1 MYIEGKAPVRV
12 HFVCVQGLFCF
23 PKKGIAMKNIK
34 VKKEYPENLLSQVF
48 VNGLPTE
55 LPDDVALV
63 LEYIIQKT
71 LTEREGRVLDLRY
84 KRYMTM
90 AAIGEE
96 YSLRAER
103 IRQIEAKAV
112 RKLRHPSRSKYILMG
127 MEGYINY
134 LRDTAVDERL
144 REYKK
149 EIVTLE
155 KKIAELTDTEYE
167 EEKNELE
174 NAPLAELDLS
184 VRTFNILYRAGYST
198 VKELLDADAEKIVSL
213 PNLGLKN
220 FSDLI
225 DVLSEKGF
233 GWKSAELSKSY
244 SRTKV

>member
-1 MYIEGKAPVRV
+1 
-12 HFVCVQGLFCF
+12 
-23 PKKGIAMKNIK
+23 MKNIK
-34 VKKEYPENLLSQVF
+34 EKKEYPKNLLSQVF
-48 VNGLPTE
+48 VNGLPTD
-55 LPDDVALV
+55 LPDDITLV

-71 LTEREGRVLDLRY
+71 LTEREGRVLDMRY

-96 YSLRAER
+96 YGLRAER

-112 RKLRHPSRSKYILMG
+112 RKLRHPSRSRYILMG

-134 LRDTAVDERL
+134 LRDTAVEERL

-149 EIVTLE
+149 EIISLE

>member
-1 MYIEGKAPVRV
+1 
-12 HFVCVQGLFCF
+12 
-23 PKKGIAMKNIK
+23 MKNIK
-34 VKKEYPENLLSQVF
+34 EKKEYPKNLLSQVF
-48 VNGLPTE
+48 VNGLPTD

-71 LTEREGRVLDLRY
+71 LTEREGRVLDMRY

-96 YSLRAER
+96 YGLRAER

-149 EIVTLE
+149 EIISLE

-225 DVLSEKGF
+225 DVLSENGF
-233 GWKSAELSKSY
+233 GWKSAELSKLY

>member
-1 MYIEGKAPVRV
+1 
-12 HFVCVQGLFCF
+12 
-23 PKKGIAMKNIK
+23 MKNIK
-34 VKKEYPENLLSQVF
+34 EKKEYPENLLSQVF
-48 VNGLPTE
+48 VNGLPTD
-55 LPDDVALV
+55 LPDDVTLV

-71 LTEREGRVLDLRY
+71 LTEREGRVLDMRY

-96 YSLRAER
+96 YGLRAER

-112 RKLRHPSRSKYILMG
+112 RKLRHPSRSRYILMG

-149 EIVTLE
+149 EIISLE

-198 VKELLDADAEKIVSL
+198 VKELLDADAENIVSL

>member
-1 MYIEGKAPVRV
+1 
-12 HFVCVQGLFCF
+12 
-23 PKKGIAMKNIK
+23 MKNIK
-34 VKKEYPENLLSQVF
+34 EKKEYPKNLLSQVF
-48 VNGLPTE
+48 VNGLPTD

-71 LTEREGRVLDLRY
+71 LTEREGRVLDMRY

-96 YSLRAER
+96 YGLRAER

-112 RKLRHPSRSKYILMG
+112 RKLRHPSRSRYILMG

>member
-1 MYIEGKAPVRV
+1 M
-12 HFVCVQGLFCF
+12 
-23 PKKGIAMKNIK
+23 
-34 VKKEYPENLLSQVF
+34 
-48 VNGLPTE
+48 
-55 LPDDVALV
+55 PDDITLV

-71 LTEREGRVLDLRY
+71 LTEREGRVLDMRY

-96 YSLRAER
+96 YGLRAER

-112 RKLRHPSRSKYILMG
+112 RKLRHPSRSRYILMG

-149 EIVTLE
+149 EIISLE

>member
-1 MYIEGKAPVRV
+1 
-12 HFVCVQGLFCF
+12 
-23 PKKGIAMKNIK
+23 MKNIK
-34 VKKEYPENLLSQVF
+34 EKKEYPKNLLSQVF
-48 VNGLPTE
+48 VNGLPTD
-55 LPDDVALV
+55 LPDDITLV

-71 LTEREGRVLDLRY
+71 LTEREGRVLDMRY

-96 YSLRAER
+96 YGLRAER

-112 RKLRHPSRSKYILMG
+112 RKLRHPSRSRYILMG

-149 EIVTLE
+149 EIISLE

-198 VKELLDADAEKIVSL
+198 VRELLDADAEKIVSL

>member
-1 MYIEGKAPVRV
+1 
-12 HFVCVQGLFCF
+12 
-23 PKKGIAMKNIK
+23 MK
-34 VKKEYPENLLSQVF
+34 KKEYPENLLSQVF
-48 VNGLPTE
+48 VNGLPTD
-55 LPDDVALV
+55 LPDDVPLV
-63 LEYIIQKT
+63 LDYIIQKT
-71 LTEREGRVLDLRY
+71 LTERESRVLDMRY

-96 YSLRAER
+96 YGLRAER

-112 RKLRHPSRSKYILMG
+112 RKLRHPSRSRYILMG

-149 EIVTLE
+149 EIISLE

>member
-1 MYIEGKAPVRV
+1 
-12 HFVCVQGLFCF
+12 
-23 PKKGIAMKNIK
+23 MK
-34 VKKEYPENLLSQVF
+34 KKEYPENLLSQVF
-48 VNGLPTE
+48 VNGLPTDM
-55 LPDDVALV
+55 PDDVALV

-71 LTEREGRVLDLRY
+71 LTEREGRVLDMRY

-96 YSLRAER
+96 YGLRAER

-112 RKLRHPSRSKYILMG
+112 RKLRHPSRSRYILMG

-134 LRDTAVDERL
+134 SRDTAVEERL

>member
-1 MYIEGKAPVRV
+1 
-12 HFVCVQGLFCF
+12 
-23 PKKGIAMKNIK
+23 MKN
-34 VKKEYPENLLSQVF
+34 KEYPQNLLVQVF
-48 VNGLPTE
+48 LNKLPTE
-55 LPDDVALV
+55 LPDDITLV

-71 LTEREGRVLDLRY
+71 LTEREGKVLYMRY
-84 KRYMTM
+84 KRCMTM
-90 AAIGEE
+90 AAIGLE
-96 YSLRAER
+96 YGLRAER

-149 EIVTLE
+149 EIISLE

>member
-1 MYIEGKAPVRV
+1 
-12 HFVCVQGLFCF
+12 
-23 PKKGIAMKNIK
+23 MKNIK
-34 VKKEYPENLLSQVF
+34 EKKEYPKNLLSQVF

-71 LTEREGRVLDLRY
+71 LTEREGRVLDMRY

-96 YSLRAER
+96 YGLRAER

-112 RKLRHPSRSKYILMG
+112 RKLRHPSRSRYILMG
-127 MEGYINY
+127 MEGYINH

-149 EIVTLE
+149 EIISLE

>member
-1 MYIEGKAPVRV
+1 
-12 HFVCVQGLFCF
+12 
-23 PKKGIAMKNIK
+23 MK
-34 VKKEYPENLLSQVF
+34 KKEYPENLLSQVF
-48 VNGLPTE
+48 VNGLPSD
-55 LPDDVALV
+55 LPDDVPLV
-63 LEYIIQKT
+63 LDYIIQKT
-71 LTEREGRVLDLRY
+71 LTERESRVLDMRY

-96 YSLRAER
+96 YGLRAER

-112 RKLRHPSRSKYILMG
+112 RKLRHPSRSRYILMG

-149 EIVTLE
+149 EIISLE

>member
-1 MYIEGKAPVRV
+1 
-12 HFVCVQGLFCF
+12 
-23 PKKGIAMKNIK
+23 MK
-34 VKKEYPENLLSQVF
+34 KKEYPENLLSQVF

-55 LPDDVALV
+55 MPDDVTLV

-71 LTEREGRVLDLRY
+71 LTEREGRVLDMRY

-96 YSLRAER
+96 YGLRAER

-149 EIVTLE
+149 EIISLE

>member
-1 MYIEGKAPVRV
+1 
-12 HFVCVQGLFCF
+12 
-23 PKKGIAMKNIK
+23 MKNIK
-34 VKKEYPENLLSQVF
+34 EKKEYPENLLAQVF

-55 LPDDVALV
+55 MPDDVALV

-71 LTEREGRVLDLRY
+71 LTEREGRVLDMRY

-96 YSLRAER
+96 YGLRAER

-112 RKLRHPSRSKYILMG
+112 RKLRHPSRSRYILMG

>member
-1 MYIEGKAPVRV
+1 
-12 HFVCVQGLFCF
+12 
-23 PKKGIAMKNIK
+23 MKNIK
-34 VKKEYPENLLSQVF
+34 EKKEYPKNLLSQVF

-55 LPDDVALV
+55 MPDDVALV

-71 LTEREGRVLDLRY
+71 LTEREGRVLDMRY

-96 YSLRAER
+96 YGLRAER

-112 RKLRHPSRSKYILMG
+112 RKLRHPSRSRYILMG

-134 LRDTAVDERL
+134 LRDTAVEERL

>member
-1 MYIEGKAPVRV
+1 
-12 HFVCVQGLFCF
+12 
-23 PKKGIAMKNIK
+23 MKNIK
-34 VKKEYPENLLSQVF
+34 EKKEYPKNLLSQVF
-48 VNGLPTE
+48 VNGLPTD
-55 LPDDVALV
+55 LPDDVTLV

-71 LTEREGRVLDLRY
+71 LTEREGRVLDMRY

-96 YSLRAER
+96 YGLRAER

-112 RKLRHPSRSKYILMG
+112 RKLRHPSRSRYILMG

-174 NAPLAELDLS
+174 NAPIAELDLS

-198 VKELLDADAEKIVSL
+198 VRELLDADAEKIVSL

>member
-1 MYIEGKAPVRV
+1 
-12 HFVCVQGLFCF
+12 
-23 PKKGIAMKNIK
+23 MKNIK
-34 VKKEYPENLLSQVF
+34 EKKDYPKNLLSQVF

-71 LTEREGRVLDLRY
+71 LTEREGKVLDMRY

-90 AAIGEE
+90 AAIGDE
-96 YSLRAER
+96 YGLRAER

-134 LRDTAVDERL
+134 SRDTAVDERL

-155 KKIAELTDTEYE
+155 KKIAELTGTEYE
-167 EEKNELE
+167 EEQNELE

>member
-1 MYIEGKAPVRV
+1 
-12 HFVCVQGLFCF
+12 
-23 PKKGIAMKNIK
+23 MKNIK
-34 VKKEYPENLLSQVF
+34 EKKEYPKNLLSQVF

-71 LTEREGRVLDLRY
+71 LTEREGRVLDMRY

-96 YSLRAER
+96 YGLRAER

-112 RKLRHPSRSKYILMG
+112 RKLRHPSRSRYILMG

-149 EIVTLE
+149 EIISLE

-174 NAPLAELDLS
+174 NAPLAALDLS

>member
-1 MYIEGKAPVRV
+1 
-12 HFVCVQGLFCF
+12 
-23 PKKGIAMKNIK
+23 MK
-34 VKKEYPENLLSQVF
+34 KKEYPQNLLSQVF
-48 VNGLPTE
+48 VNGLPTD

-71 LTEREGRVLDLRY
+71 LTEREGRVLDMRY

-96 YSLRAER
+96 YGLRAER

-134 LRDTAVDERL
+134 SRDTAVDERL

-149 EIVTLE
+149 EIISLE

-225 DVLSEKGF
+225 NVLSEKGF

>member
-1 MYIEGKAPVRV
+1 
-12 HFVCVQGLFCF
+12 
-23 PKKGIAMKNIK
+23 MKNIK
-34 VKKEYPENLLSQVF
+34 EKKEYPKNLLSQVF
-48 VNGLPTE
+48 VNGLPTD

-71 LTEREGRVLDLRY
+71 LTEREGRVLDMRY

-96 YSLRAER
+96 CGLRAER

-112 RKLRHPSRSKYILMG
+112 RKLRHPSRSRYILMG

-149 EIVTLE
+149 EIISLE

>member
-1 MYIEGKAPVRV
+1 
-12 HFVCVQGLFCF
+12 
-23 PKKGIAMKNIK
+23 MKNIK
-34 VKKEYPENLLSQVF
+34 EKKEYPKNLLSQVF
-48 VNGLPTE
+48 VNGLPTD

-71 LTEREGRVLDLRY
+71 LTEREGRVLDMRY

-96 YSLRAER
+96 YGLRAER

-112 RKLRHPSRSKYILMG
+112 RKLRHPSRSRYILMG

-134 LRDTAVDERL
+134 LRDMAVDERL
-144 REYKK
+144 RAYKK
-149 EIVTLE
+149 EIISLE

-174 NAPLAELDLS
+174 NAPIAELDLS

-198 VKELLDADAEKIVSL
+198 VRELLDADAEKIVSL

>member
-1 MYIEGKAPVRV
+1 M
-12 HFVCVQGLFCF
+12 
-23 PKKGIAMKNIK
+23 
-34 VKKEYPENLLSQVF
+34 
-48 VNGLPTE
+48 
-55 LPDDVALV
+55 
-63 LEYIIQKT
+63 
-71 LTEREGRVLDLRY
+71 RY

-90 AAIGEE
+90 VAIGEE
-96 YSLRAER
+96 YGLRAER

>member
-1 MYIEGKAPVRV
+1 
-12 HFVCVQGLFCF
+12 
-23 PKKGIAMKNIK
+23 MK
-34 VKKEYPENLLSQVF
+34 KKEYPENLLSQVF

-71 LTEREGRVLDLRY
+71 LTEREGRVLDMRY

-96 YSLRAER
+96 YGLRAER

-112 RKLRHPSRSKYILMG
+112 RKLRHPSRSRYILMG
-127 MEGYINY
+127 MEGYIND

-149 EIVTLE
+149 EIISLE

>member
-1 MYIEGKAPVRV
+1 
-12 HFVCVQGLFCF
+12 
-23 PKKGIAMKNIK
+23 MKNIK
-34 VKKEYPENLLSQVF
+34 EKKEYPHNLLSQVF
-48 VNGLPTE
+48 VNGLPTD
-55 LPDDVALV
+55 LPDDITLV

-71 LTEREGRVLDLRY
+71 LTEREGRVLDMRY

-96 YSLRAER
+96 YGLRAER

-112 RKLRHPSRSKYILMG
+112 RKLRHPSRSRYILMG

-149 EIVTLE
+149 EIISLE

>member
-1 MYIEGKAPVRV
+1 
-12 HFVCVQGLFCF
+12 
-23 PKKGIAMKNIK
+23 MK
-34 VKKEYPENLLSQVF
+34 KKEYPENLLAQVF
-48 VNGLPTE
+48 VNGLPTD
-55 LPDDVALV
+55 LPDDITLV

-71 LTEREGRVLDLRY
+71 LTERESRVLDMRY

-96 YSLRAER
+96 YGLRAER

-112 RKLRHPSRSKYILMG
+112 RKLRHPSRSRYILMG
-127 MEGYINY
+127 MEVYINY

-149 EIVTLE
+149 EIISLE

>member
-1 MYIEGKAPVRV
+1 
-12 HFVCVQGLFCF
+12 
-23 PKKGIAMKNIK
+23 MKNIK
-34 VKKEYPENLLSQVF
+34 EKREYPENLLAQVF
-48 VNGLPTE
+48 ETGLPTD
-55 LPDDVALV
+55 LPDDITLV

-71 LTEREGRVLDLRY
+71 LTEREGRVLDMRY

-96 YSLRAER
+96 YGLRAER

-112 RKLRHPSRSKYILMG
+112 RKLRHPSRSRYILMG

-149 EIVTLE
+149 EIISLE

>member
-1 MYIEGKAPVRV
+1 
-12 HFVCVQGLFCF
+12 
-23 PKKGIAMKNIK
+23 MK
-34 VKKEYPENLLSQVF
+34 KKEYPKNLLSQVF

-55 LPDDVALV
+55 MPDDVTLV
-63 LEYIIQKT
+63 LDYIIQKT
-71 LTEREGRVLDLRY
+71 LTEREGRVLDMRY

-96 YSLRAER
+96 YGLRAER

-112 RKLRHPSRSKYILMG
+112 RKLRHPSRSRYILMG

>member
-1 MYIEGKAPVRV
+1 
-12 HFVCVQGLFCF
+12 
-23 PKKGIAMKNIK
+23 MK
-34 VKKEYPENLLSQVF
+34 KKEYPENLLSQVF
-48 VNGLPTE
+48 VNGLPTD

-71 LTEREGRVLDLRY
+71 LTEREGRVLDMRY

-96 YSLRAER
+96 YGLRAER

-112 RKLRHPSRSKYILMG
+112 RKLRHPSRSRYILMG

-244 SRTKV
+244 SRTMV

>member
-1 MYIEGKAPVRV
+1 
-12 HFVCVQGLFCF
+12 
-23 PKKGIAMKNIK
+23 MK
-34 VKKEYPENLLSQVF
+34 KKEYPENLLSQVF
-48 VNGLPTE
+48 VNGLSTD

-71 LTEREGRVLDLRY
+71 LTEREGRVLDMRY

-96 YSLRAER
+96 YGLRAER

-112 RKLRHPSRSKYILMG
+112 RKLRHPSRSRYILMG

-134 LRDTAVDERL
+134 LRDTAVEERL

-149 EIVTLE
+149 EIISLE

-225 DVLSEKGF
+225 NVLSEKGF

>member
-1 MYIEGKAPVRV
+1 
-12 HFVCVQGLFCF
+12 
-23 PKKGIAMKNIK
+23 MK
-34 VKKEYPENLLSQVF
+34 KKEYPENLLAQVF
-48 VNGLPTE
+48 VNGLPTD

-71 LTEREGRVLDLRY
+71 LTEREGRVLDMRY

-96 YSLRAER
+96 YGLRAER

-112 RKLRHPSRSKYILMG
+112 RKLRHPSRSRYILMG

-149 EIVTLE
+149 EIISLE

>member
-1 MYIEGKAPVRV
+1 
-12 HFVCVQGLFCF
+12 
-23 PKKGIAMKNIK
+23 MK
-34 VKKEYPENLLSQVF
+34 KKEYPENLLAQVF
-48 VNGLPTE
+48 VNGLPTD
-55 LPDDVALV
+55 LPDDITLV

-71 LTEREGRVLDLRY
+71 LTEREGRVLDMLY

-96 YSLRAER
+96 YGLRAER

-149 EIVTLE
+149 EIISLE

>member
-1 MYIEGKAPVRV
+1 
-12 HFVCVQGLFCF
+12 
-23 PKKGIAMKNIK
+23 MK
-34 VKKEYPENLLSQVF
+34 KKEYPENLLSQVF

-71 LTEREGRVLDLRY
+71 LTEREGRVLDMRY

-96 YSLRAER
+96 YGLRAER

-112 RKLRHPSRSKYILMG
+112 RKLRHPSRSRYILMG
-127 MEGYINY
+127 MEGYINH

-167 EEKNELE
+167 VEKNELE

>member
-1 MYIEGKAPVRV
+1 
-12 HFVCVQGLFCF
+12 
-23 PKKGIAMKNIK
+23 MK
-34 VKKEYPENLLSQVF
+34 KKEYPENLLAQVF
-48 VNGLPTE
+48 VNGLPTD
-55 LPDDVALV
+55 LPDDITLV

-71 LTEREGRVLDLRY
+71 LTEREGRVLDMRY

-96 YSLRAER
+96 YGLRAER

-112 RKLRHPSRSKYILMG
+112 RKLRHPSRSRYILMG
-127 MEGYINY
+127 MECYINY

>member
-1 MYIEGKAPVRV
+1 
-12 HFVCVQGLFCF
+12 
-23 PKKGIAMKNIK
+23 MKNIK
-34 VKKEYPENLLSQVF
+34 EKKEYPKNLLSQVF
-48 VNGLPTE
+48 VNGLPTD
-55 LPDDVALV
+55 LPDDITLV

-71 LTEREGRVLDLRY
+71 LTEREGRVLDMRY

-96 YSLRAER
+96 YGLRAER

-112 RKLRHPSRSKYILMG
+112 RKLRHPSRSRYILMG

-149 EIVTLE
+149 EIISLE

-244 SRTKV
+244 SRTKVCKDEN

>member
-1 MYIEGKAPVRV
+1 
-12 HFVCVQGLFCF
+12 
-23 PKKGIAMKNIK
+23 MK
-34 VKKEYPENLLSQVF
+34 KKEYPENLLAQVF
-48 VNGLPTE
+48 VNGLPTD

-71 LTEREGRVLDLRY
+71 LTEREGRVLDMRY

-96 YSLRAER
+96 YGLRAER

-112 RKLRHPSRSKYILMG
+112 RKLRHPSRSRYILMG

-149 EIVTLE
+149 EIIALE
-155 KKIAELTDTEYE
+155 KTIAELTDTEYE

>member
-1 MYIEGKAPVRV
+1 
-12 HFVCVQGLFCF
+12 
-23 PKKGIAMKNIK
+23 MK
-34 VKKEYPENLLSQVF
+34 KKEYPENLLAQVF
-48 VNGLPTE
+48 VNGLPTD
-55 LPDDVALV
+55 LPDDITLV

-71 LTEREGRVLDLRY
+71 LTERESRVLDMRY

-96 YSLRAER
+96 YGLRAER

-112 RKLRHPSRSKYILMG
+112 RKLRHPSRSRYILMG

-134 LRDTAVDERL
+134 LRDTAVEERL

-149 EIVTLE
+149 EIISLE